1 MAVSGN
7 PCGIFRLTNAAELAL
22 HPIGRL
28 PRLPAAQTIQKPLKL
43 QQVCDAE
50 PCAPP
55 ADDGLWVRGDKLR
68 PLPGN
73 RAYRHLVNLQQ
84 ESPAVTVIPLAHA
97 DKRLPAEWMEGMRH
111 TYKTR
116 RSDRKVC
123 ILD

>member
-1 MAVSGN
+1 MVTLGN
-7 PCGIFRLTNAAELAL
+7 PCGIFRLTHAAELAL

-28 PRLPAAQTIQKPLKL
+28 PRLPAAQTTQKPLKL

-50 PCAPP
+50 QCAPS
-55 ADDGLWVRGDKLR
+55 ADDGLRVRGDEVR
-68 PLPGN
+68 PLAGN

-97 DKRLPAEWMEGMRH
+97 DKRLPPEWMEGMCH